1 MKRINNNMNIGY
13 YYIQQII
20 KIAIATEMKRILFF
34 VSLLI
39 FSNLNL
45 QAQTLEEADLLFS
58 KKKYMEAAEMY
69 YQLYQF
75 NKAVK
80 AYQMQIDV
88 LMKGKKPQV
97 YAADSIKPLLSK
109 AENLAR
115 MVSHCEDIQI
125 IDSMIVNKNNF
136 LKAYFTG
143 EETGTLKQTGSTV
156 VYENQLQ
163 DRRFFGKTDA
173 NGYYR
178 LYSQAKIQDQWS
190 GEKPL
195 NLPDDSAAN
204 DNFPFVMP
212 DGLTIYY
219 ASTGNGSIGGYDLFV
234 SRYNL
239 NNDTYLAPNQMGMP
253 FNSLYNDY
261 MLVIDEVNNIGYFA
275 SDRFQPEDKVVIYT
289 FIPNNEVKP
298 IGSEDEDLLRNR
310 AMITSIK
317 DTWLPNVDY
326 KSQLRKIKA
335 DIVKEQYREKK
346 DFTFPINDSIVY
358 YSLSDFESAAAKK
371 SYLQSKDL
379 EEKIKTVENQLDSQ
393 RKSFADGNTA
403 QKQSLRS
410 PILANERQLET
421 LYQTYN
427 KTLVD
432 TRNTEIKYLRTKK

>member
-1 MKRINNNMNIGY
+1 
-13 YYIQQII
+13 
-20 KIAIATEMKRILFF
+20 MKRILLIITLL
-34 VSLLI
+34 VSYI
-39 FSNLNL
+39 LNF
-45 QAQTLEEADLLFS
+45 QAQTLEEADFLFS
-58 KKKYMEAAEMY
+58 KKKYVEAADMY

-75 NKAVK
+75 DEAAKS
-80 AYQMQIDV
+80 YQQQIDL

-97 YAADSIKPLLSK
+97 QAADSIKPLLQQ
-109 AENLAR
+109 AEKLAR

-125 IDSMIVNKNNF
+125 IDSVIVNKSDF
-136 LKAYFTG
+136 LKTYFTG
-143 EETGTLKQTGSTV
+143 EETGTLKQTESTV

-163 DRRFFGKTDA
+163 DRRFFGKKDE
-173 NGYYR
+173 NGYFH
-178 LYSQAKIQDQWS
+178 LYSQSKIQNQWLD
-190 GEKPL
+190 EKPL
-195 NLPDDSAAN
+195 NIPSDSLAS

-253 FNSLYNDY
+253 FNSIYNDY
-261 MLVIDEVNNIGYFA
+261 MLVIDEINDIGYFA

-289 FIPNNEVKP
+289 FIPNNEFK
-298 IGSEDEDLLRNR
+298 SLDSDDEQTLIDR
-310 AMITSIK
+310 AKITSIK

-326 KSQLRKIKA
+326 QSKLKKIKA
-335 DIVKEQYREKK
+335 DIAKEQYKVKK
-346 DFTFPINDSIVY
+346 DFTFAINDSIVY
-358 YSLSDFESAAAKK
+358 YSLSDFESAEAKK
-371 SYLQSKDL
+371 LYLQSKDL
-379 EEKIKTVENQLDSQ
+379 EEKINTLENQLDSQ
-393 RKSFADGNTA
+393 RKTFTEGNSA

-410 PILANERQLET
+410 SIPANERQLET

>member
-1 MKRINNNMNIGY
+1 MKRS
-13 YYIQQII
+13 
-20 KIAIATEMKRILFF
+20 LFF
-34 VSLLI
+34 VTLLLYCI
-39 FSNLNL
+39 VNI

-58 KKKYMEAAEMY
+58 KKKYVEAAEIY

-88 LMKGKKPQV
+88 LMKAKKPQV
-97 YAADSIKPLLSK
+97 QAADSIKPLLNK
-109 AENLAR
+109 VENLAR

-125 IDSMIVNKNNF
+125 IDSVIVNKNNF

-143 EETGTLKQTGSTV
+143 EETGTLKQTDSTV

-163 DRRFFGKTDA
+163 DQRFFGKSDEK
-173 NGYYR
+173 GYFR
-178 LYSQAKIQDQWS
+178 LHSQAKIQDRWADD
-190 GEKPL
+190 KPL

-212 DGLTIYY
+212 DGLTVYY

-275 SDRFQPEDKVVIYT
+275 SDRFQPEDKVVVYT
-289 FIPNNEVKP
+289 FIPNSEVKP
-298 IGSEDEDLLRNR
+298 IESEDEDLLRNR
-310 AMITSIK
+310 AMISSIK

-326 KSQLRKIKA
+326 QSQLRKIKA
-335 DIVKEQYREKK
+335 GIAKDKYKVKK

-379 EEKIKTVENQLDSQ
+379 EEKIKTVENQLDFQ
-393 RKSFADGNTA
+393 RKSFAEGNSA

-410 PILANERQLET
+410 PILANERQLEA

>member
-1 MKRINNNMNIGY
+1 MR
-13 YYIQQII
+13 
-20 KIAIATEMKRILFF
+20 RILLFVALLLFF
-34 VSLLI
+34 IVNI
-39 FSNLNL
+39 
-45 QAQTLEEADLLFS
+45 QAQTLEDADLLFS
-58 KKKYMEAAEMY
+58 KKKYVEAADMY

-75 NKAVK
+75 DKSAK
-80 AYQMQIDV
+80 TYQMQIDL
-88 LMKGKKPQV
+88 LMKGKKPRVQ
-97 YAADSIKPLLSK
+97 AADSIKPLLQQ
-109 AENLAR
+109 AEKLAR

-125 IDSMIVNKNNF
+125 IDSVTVNKNDF

-143 EETGTLKQTGSTV
+143 EETGTLKQTNATV

-163 DRRFFGKTDA
+163 DRRFFGKKDK
-173 NGYYR
+173 NGHFH
-178 LYSQAKIQDQWS
+178 LYSQSKIQDQWS
-190 GEKPL
+190 DEKPL
-195 NLPDDSAAN
+195 NIPADTAAN

-289 FIPNNEVKP
+289 FIPNNEFK
-298 IGSEDEDLLRNR
+298 SLDNKDEQVLIDR
-310 AMITSIK
+310 AKITSIR

-326 KSQLRKIKA
+326 QSKLRKIKA
-335 DIVKEQYREKK
+335 DISKEQYKIKK
-346 DFTFPINDSIVY
+346 DFTFVINDSIVY
-358 YSLSDFESAAAKK
+358 YTLADFESDAAKK
-371 SYLQSKDL
+371 SYLQSKDM
-379 EEKIKTVENQLDSQ
+379 EETIKKIENQLDSQ
-393 RKSFADGNTA
+393 RKTFAEGTSA

-410 PILANERQLET
+410 PILSNEQQLES
-421 LYQTYN
+421 LYQTYY
-427 KTLVD
+427 KTLID